1 MKYFTIIPLLI
12 LSFCNGFSQ
21 TRKLTPAQEDSIVR
35 VIDQWLFKLQKTP
48 PSYWPTN
55 EFLTK
60 HRKTML
66 LGDQLIFCSADENSK
81 GEIESYG
88 ICMIN
93 LKYVYLNYSISRYYL
108 RGNIDCTIRN
118 KSFFPKKKDTKY
130 NEDIFADTTRFADWK
145 YMCKDEDRYYALALK
160 TDFSDEHDLHEAIKA
175 LAMSHGGGERR
186 VLKLD
191 REKSFLGFTFNED
204 RSYFDPIL
212 IKGTAKKGDKVT
224 FEQVDTSK
232 NTGLREF
239 FGARVK
245 NIFLG
250 FNEKNKLNYILIYYY
265 NNGFQSSTVR
275 KKLTES
281 FGEDTDLFGVN
292 NKWYNYRWQG
302 QVLTID
308 LLTDCL
314 DNKSKL
320 QDEKND
326 CNKIVIYEAGDQNP

>member
-1 MKYFTIIPLLI
+1 MKYFTIIALLI
-12 LSFCNGFSQ
+12 LSFYNGFSQ
-21 TRKLTPAQEDSIVR
+21 TSKLTPAQEDSIVR
-35 VIDQWLFKLQKTP
+35 VIDQWLFKLQEP
-48 PSYWPTN
+48 PPYYWAPN
-55 EFLTK
+55 DFLTK

-66 LGDQLIFCSADENSK
+66 LGDQLILCSAAENPK
-81 GEIESYG
+81 GKIERYEID
-88 ICMIN
+88 IIN
-93 LKYVYLNYSISRYYL
+93 LKYVYLYYSFSNYSL

-118 KSFFPKKKDTKY
+118 KFLFPKKKDTRY
-130 NEDIFADTTRFADWK
+130 NEDVFSDTTQFTGGK
-145 YMCKDEDRYYALALK
+145 YMCQDNYRYSALAWK
-160 TDFSDEHDLHEAIKA
+160 NDHFDERSLFEAIKA

-204 RSYFDPIL
+204 RSNFNPIL
-212 IKGTAKKGDKVT
+212 IKGTAKKADKIT

-232 NTGLREF
+232 NPALREF

-250 FNEKNKLNYILIYYY
+250 FNEKNKLNYILIFYY
-265 NNGFQSSTVR
+265 NSGFQASTVR

-281 FGEDTDLFGVN
+281 FGEDTDLFGVTN
-292 NKWYNYRWQG
+292 EWYNYRWQG
-302 QVLTID
+302 QVRTID

-326 CNKIVIYEAGDQNP
+326 CNKIVIYETYDQAP